1 MTTLSRKCQ
10 YALRCL
16 LELARHHGKAPISV
30 ASIAA
35 TQAIPRRFLE
45 LIVRELRLAG
55 VVNARRGAR
64 GGYTLTRDPG
74 EISVGSI
81 IRLIDGEQTPVSCG
95 LCGGPEPCPLADNCS
110 FSGLWQRIHHAVT
123 GICED
128 TTFADLVDGDGRT
141 A

>member
-16 LELARHHGKAPISV
+16 LELACHHGKTPVSV
-30 ASIAA
+30 AHIAA
-35 TQAIPRRFLE
+35 VQAIPRRFLE

-55 VVNARRGAR
+55 VVTAHRGAH
-64 GGYTLTRDPG
+64 GGYTLARSPG

-81 IRLIDGEQTPVSCG
+81 IRLIDGEQTPVNCRP
-95 LCGGPEPCPLADNCS
+95 CGGAEPCTLADRCS
-110 FSGLWQRIHHAVT
+110 FAGLWRRIGEAVS
-123 GICED
+123 GICDE
-128 TTFADLVDGDGRT
+128 TTFADLVNGGGRS